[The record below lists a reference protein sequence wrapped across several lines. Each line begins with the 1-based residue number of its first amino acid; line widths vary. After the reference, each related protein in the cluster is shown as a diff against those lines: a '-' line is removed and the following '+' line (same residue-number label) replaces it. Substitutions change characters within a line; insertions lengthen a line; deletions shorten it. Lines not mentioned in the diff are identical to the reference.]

1 MENEMTDINLD
12 GFGNVL
18 PPKNDKIAL
27 IDADTLVY
35 TACLKAE
42 QEIILNPKETY
53 TDEEWSEIMN
63 NPTYDEGGNS
73 IWESNLDDIIK
84 FATEKLNKILD
95 LTGCQKYELH
105 FSYGK
110 ENFRY
115 KLYPE
120 YKLNRKYIRRPCL
133 LNEAKDFFVKNGGH
147 KHTFIEADDAVV
159 WLKRNYPEKYILC
172 CVDKDVYNAVSGQ
185 HFNYYESGLFDK
197 DMHWVSTTEKEAE
210 MWPYK
215 QAIIGDKSDNIIGLK
230 GVGPAKV
237 KNYIKEDGDYR
248 QQLIDAYESFG
259 RTEQEALLNLALVTC
274 GDNKIMKDYFK
285 ENIIYM
291 NRDMPYVY

>member
-1 MENEMTDINLD
+1 MDEMKNINLD
-12 GFGNVL
+12 SYGNVL
-18 PPKNDKIAL
+18 PDKNDKIAL

-35 TACLKAE
+35 TACLRAE
-42 QEIILNPKETY
+42 QEIMLNPKESY

-63 NPTYDEGGNS
+63 NPTYDEGANS
-73 IWESNLDDIIK
+73 IWESNLDDVIK
-84 FATEKLNKILD
+84 FAEEKLKKIMD

-133 LNEAKDFFVKNGGH
+133 LNEAKEHYISKGGF

-172 CVDKDVYNAVSGQ
+172 CVDKDVYNAVPGE
-185 HFNYYESGLFDK
+185 HFNYYESGTFNK
-197 DMHWVSTTEKEAE
+197 DMHWVSTSEKEAE

-230 GVGPAKV
+230 GIGLAKV

-248 QQLIDAYESFG
+248 QQLLDAYKAFG

-285 ENIIYM
+285 ENIVYM
-291 NRDMPYVY
+291 NKDLPHVY